1 MTAVAKI
8 HLLPAP
14 GTRLPVPAGTAAQ
27 SRGVP
32 QEVEAVV
39 RSPALKARD
48 EQAAQQHGPLHQRRG
63 DEPEAQAGSSR
74 ATRQEASAKERPIS
88 FSRLSSMPFMVQVL
102 GQEGRAAKSATPAA
116 PGGLSEHRDGAL
128 MGSDLYR
135 KAGGEPELLPET
147 ATLVRFAV

>member
-1 MTAVAKI
+1 MNPVAKI

-14 GTRLPVPAGTAAQ
+14 GTKLPVPAGTAAQ

-48 EQAAQQHGPLHQRRG
+48 EQAAQQRGALRQRRG
-63 DEPEAQAGSSR
+63 DEPEAQAGGSR
-74 ATRQEASAKERPIS
+74 ASRQEASAKGRLIS

-102 GQEGRAAKSATPAA
+102 GQEGQTAKGATPAA